1 MKRKFILF
9 SLLFTLAALFTN
21 AQVIF
26 DPATVDASKL
36 GTGFDIVDV
45 GGTPY
50 LRVVLNG
57 WGSYTYMP
65 PMEIGADVTSF
76 TVDSKYA
83 EGTSGY
89 TYDQVN
95 TFVKFM
101 TIDWGE
107 INAYGGASTTDFS
120 THTATIGTPGTAAIL
135 QIAGQET
142 TGWSAV
148 TGDTIY
154 IGVITAVDGT
164 ITEADGLLNDG
175 TSMENGFAWASGNY
189 NGDDSVDSS
198 AYYTFNYTD
207 DAPAAGSGACLRIQ
221 AVNPVT
227 STQMVNS
234 LLYTKVKV
242 TGGTT
247 YAISGAFKD
256 ITPNNV
262 SNFWCEAGLSPIEPP
277 VGTGDPDSIHY
288 IMGINTWEGCG
299 PGLDGTFP
307 DDYCKYDG
315 MYTVPGTGEMD
326 YYLVLLTGNWNS
338 VPDTFD
344 VLVDELGITVAY
356 PDIITGGNMEDSTAW
371 ITYWRADRADTGSF
385 VFNYTD
391 DMPTAGEG
399 GCLKINSFGES
410 GAFAK
415 QAVTITPGHAYNLSG
430 AFKNIST
437 DPIANSWVELICTR
451 VEPEE
456 DAEFGAGDAYVIYEN
471 NTWMSA
477 PWGDLDIDGTFATDF
492 NYRANS
498 FDAPFSQNF
507 VIADTVTQTE
517 WWVLIKAGSANGNGN
532 ATPDIN
538 YLFDEIS
545 LMDLGTD
552 DEPPSDPSNLAADG
566 STLTWDASTDN
577 IGVFHYVLYD
587 GDTEIASIAAK
598 ETDNTYTFADLTE
611 GTHTLGVMAT
621 DQSGN
626 ESDKVTVDVDIV
638 ISVENN
644 KVDYFTL
651 YPNPSTGIVNI
662 RTKTSAIATLEVYN
676 MTGKL
681 IMSEDFTKDYRL
693 DLTDVNSGLYFI
705 YLKTEDGVQV
715 EKLILQ

>member
-9 SLLFTLAALFTN
+9 SLLFTLAAFFTN

-36 GTGFDIVDV
+36 GAGFDIVDV

-57 WGSYTYMP
+57 WGSYTYIP

-95 TFVKFM
+95 TFIKFM
-101 TIDWGE
+101 TISWGQ
-107 INAYGGASTTDFS
+107 INAYGDASTTDFS
-120 THTATIGTPGTAAIL
+120 THTATIETPGTAAIL

-142 TGWSAV
+142 TNWNAV

-164 ITEADGLLNDG
+164 ITEADGLINDG
-175 TSMENGFAWASGNY
+175 TSMENGFAWATANY
-189 NGDDSVDSS
+189 RGDDAVDSTPK
-198 AYYTFNYTD
+198 YTFSYTD
-207 DAPAAGSGACLRIQ
+207 DAPTAGSGPCLRIE
-221 AVNPVT
+221 AVNPAT
-227 STQMVNS
+227 STQSVNS

-242 TGGTT
+242 TGGTAYKVT
-247 YAISGAFKD
+247 GAFKD

-262 SNFWCEAGLSPIEPP
+262 SNFWCEAGLSPILPP
-277 VGTGDPDSIHY
+277 FDADDPDSIHY

-299 PGLDGTFP
+299 EGLDGTFP

-315 MYTVPGTGEMD
+315 SYTIPGEGEMD
-326 YYLVLLTGNWNS
+326 YYLVLLTGNWSS

-344 VLVDELGITVAY
+344 VLVDELGITVVY

-371 ITYWRADRADTGSF
+371 ITWWREDNADTGSF
-385 VFNYTD
+385 KFNYTD
-391 DMPTAGEG
+391 DVPAYGDG
-399 GCLKINSFGES
+399 GCLKINAFGNS
-410 GAFAK
+410 GAFVK
-415 QAVTITPGHAYNLSG
+415 QAITITPGHAYHLSG

-437 DPIANSWVELICTR
+437 DPITNSWLELICTR

-456 DAEFGAGDAYVIYEN
+456 GMEFNAGDAYVIYERN
-471 NTWMSA
+471 SWMSA
-477 PWGDLDIDGTFATDF
+477 PNNDLDIDTTFETGF
-492 NYRANS
+492 NYRSPS
-498 FDAPFSQNF
+498 FDAPYSKNF

-517 WWVLIKAGSANGNGN
+517 WWVLIKAGSSNGDGVT
-532 ATPDIN
+532 TPDIN
-538 YLFDEIS
+538 YLFDEIAM
-545 LMDLGTD
+545 MDLGV
-552 DEPPSDPSNLAADG
+552 DEEAPTDPSNLAADG
-566 STLTWDASTDN
+566 ATITWDASNDN
-577 IGVFHYVLYD
+577 IGVFHYILYD
-587 GDTEIASIAAK
+587 GDTEVASIAAK
-598 ETDNTYTFADLTE
+598 ETDNTYTFTGLAE
-611 GTHTLGVMAT
+611 GTHTLGVVAI

-626 ESDKVTVDVDIV
+626 ESGMSTVDSDIV
-638 ISVENN
+638 ISVKDNQI
-644 KVDYFTL
+644 DFFSI

-662 RTKTSAIATLEVYN
+662 VTNTSNVATLEVYN

-681 IMSEDFTKDYRL
+681 IMSEDFTKDYL
-693 DLTDVNSGLYFI
+693 LEMSDANSGLYFI
-705 YLKTEDGVQV
+705 FLKTEEGVQV